1 MKQPKVNQEEGTH
14 LVPKKPL
21 YEYAEEKLFND
32 YVDPFLDF
40 CKREYHLDREDPVTK
55 ESFLMMKNRFSA

>member
-1 MKQPKVNQEEGTH
+1 MKQSQVNQEEGTD

-55 ESFLMMKNRFSA
+55 DFFLKMKKEFSI